1 MNALWIAEKVAN
13 WKGNIDV
20 KNIRVQMKRA
30 DFYIKIDTKI
40 HCLLHTRDSLDCLA
54 KIDWAFSTSGL

>member
-30 DFYIKIDTKI
+30 DFYIKIDTK
-40 HCLLHTRDSLDCLA
+40 LP
-54 KIDWAFSTSGL
+54 STYQRFVGLSGQN